1 MQFNLENYRSRWDYK
16 VSFQYDLSARKRAVL
31 VLVTDDAA
39 YAETVKPVLV
49 EAGFDVKLVDNER
62 DAQHVTF
69 SVLPDLILVDR
80 LIENGAGNEVMRRL
94 KSQPHLGKIP
104 VYLARQ
110 SGQSMAGTL
119 MGTMSSSSR
128 ATAM

>member
-1 MQFNLENYRSRWDYK
+1 MQYNLENFRSRWDYK
-16 VSFQYDLSARKRAVL
+16 TSFQYDLSARKRAVL
-31 VLVTDDAA
+31 VLVTDDAG

-49 EAGFDVKLVDNER
+49 EAGFDVKLVDSER
-62 DAQHVTF
+62 DAQCITF

-80 LIENGAGNEVMRRL
+80 LIEHGSGDGVMRRL

-110 SGQSMAGTL
+110 SGQSTAGTL
-119 MGTMSSSSR
+119 LGTMNLSR
-128 ATAM
+128 STAM

>member
-1 MQFNLENYRSRWDYK
+1 MKFNLENYRSRWSYK
-16 VSFQYDLSARKRAVL
+16 TNFHYDLSARKRAVL
-31 VLVTDDAA
+31 VLLTDDAV

-49 EAGFDVKLVDNER
+49 EAGFDVQLVDNER
-62 DAQHVTF
+62 DAQTITF

-80 LIENGAGNEVMRRL
+80 LIGHGEGDAVVQRL
-94 KSQPHLGKIP
+94 KNQPHLGKIP

-110 SGQSMAGTL
+110 APAGTL
-119 MGTMSSSSR
+119 LGTVATSAR